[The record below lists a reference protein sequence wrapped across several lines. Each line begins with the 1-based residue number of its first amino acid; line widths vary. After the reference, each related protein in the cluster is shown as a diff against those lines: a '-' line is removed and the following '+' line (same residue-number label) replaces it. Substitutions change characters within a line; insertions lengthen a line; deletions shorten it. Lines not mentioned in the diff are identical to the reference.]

1 MAVGTLFQ
9 EVSKLTTI
17 EAAGISDLGIR
28 DRLILKLVK
37 DGATSGITLPAG
49 KILVGDSS
57 NLAMPQTPTGVV
69 ALSNAGVVS
78 FSTNFA
84 FAATSGT
91 NGEIAVSGMTTN
103 GAVIITPM
111 EACPAVHV
119 VAAAGKVTVFE
130 ANTTNVINAKK
141 LAVLILA
148 K

>member
-1 MAVGTLFQ
+1 MAQ
-9 EVSKLTTI
+9 EIAKLDAN
-17 EAAGISDLGIR
+17 EVAGIAGLGVR
-28 DRLILKLVK
+28 DQLILKLVA
-37 DGATSGITLPAG
+37 DSGSSSLTIPAG
-49 KILVGDSS
+49 KILVGSAT
-57 NLAMPQTPTGVV
+57 NTALPVTPTGVV

-103 GAVIITPM
+103 GAVVITPM